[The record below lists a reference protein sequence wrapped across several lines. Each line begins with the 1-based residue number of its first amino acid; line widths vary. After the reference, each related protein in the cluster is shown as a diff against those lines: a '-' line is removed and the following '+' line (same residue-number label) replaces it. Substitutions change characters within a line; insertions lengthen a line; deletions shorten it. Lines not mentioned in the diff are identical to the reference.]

1 MQYRNYRVK
10 SPISKGDL
18 LTTSSTPCHAMK
30 PPCVV
35 PEIYNFCACEIRDV
49 RTVSDFNEL
58 KEINYQNDLCRN
70 SILGKA
76 LEPCKTTCKITALVT
91 LQ

>member
-1 MQYRNYRVK
+1 VPTKVTNENGEIQ
-10 SPISKGDL
+10 PGDL
-18 LTTSSTPCHAMK
+18 LTTSSTEGHAMK
-30 PPCVV
+30 
-35 PEIYNFCACEIRDV
+35 CEIKDV
-49 RTVSDFNEL
+49 RTASDFDEL

-76 LEPCKTTCKITALVT
+76 LEPCTQSVCKITALVT